1 MRGKSPPGMHI
12 TRPLKSKQKTGRD
25 PPCLHVSAAHRQRHG
40 YVEAPCSTEGL
51 QVTLG
56 ILPLPWA
63 SGSSP
68 WSVPGSCDS
77 SQPPALRKSLRPGS
91 RCSSSRPPALRK
103 SLRPWDPGAQ
113 LRASHC
119 TKGLAPVSC
128 GILHTTDDCVD
139 DARRKKRSL
148 FQRCGLPLTKQ
159 F

>member
-1 MRGKSPPGMHI
+1 MCGKSPPGMHI
-12 TRPLKSKQKTGRD
+12 PCPLKSKQKTARD

-40 YVEAPCSTEGL
+40 YVEAPCSTEGP

-56 ILPLPWA
+56 IPPQPWA

-77 SQPPALRKSLRPGS
+77 SQPPGLRKSLW
-91 RCSSSRPPALRK
+91 
-103 SLRPWDPGAQ
+103 PWDPGAQ

-119 TKGLAPVSC
+119 TKGLAPVSW

-139 DARRKKRSL
+139 DARRKKRPL